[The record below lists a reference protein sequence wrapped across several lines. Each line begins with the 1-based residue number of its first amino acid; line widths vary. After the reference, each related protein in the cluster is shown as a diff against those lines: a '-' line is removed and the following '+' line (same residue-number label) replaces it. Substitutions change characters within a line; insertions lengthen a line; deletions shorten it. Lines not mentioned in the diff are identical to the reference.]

1 MQINQVAATGRS
13 HAVQRMPEHMKQL
26 ITILACLPVMSFMA
40 GCAFKIDTQPVATE
54 RNMTVGAALAL
65 FSDNAPEGVPQ
76 GWLPITLAP
85 TKKSTRYQL
94 TADGGKTV
102 LHAHAV
108 GAASALMQEV
118 SVDLSEQAWLQWR
131 WKVDRLLE
139 RSNNFNRDT
148 EDSPV
153 RIVLA
158 FDGDKST
165 LPFTEQV
172 MFETGRMISGH
183 EPAYATLM
191 YIWERTAPID
201 TIITN
206 SRTGRIK
213 KVVAASGKADIGKW
227 RTLSRDI
234 VADFKTAYGEKPGR
248 LIGVGVMTDTDNT
261 GETIEA
267 WYGDIEFLK
276 GPM

>member
-1 MQINQVAATGRS
+1 M
-13 HAVQRMPEHMKQL
+13 AV
-26 ITILACLPVMSFMA
+26 CLPAIGLMA
-40 GCAFKIDTQPVATE
+40 SCAFKTDTQSGVPE
-54 RNMTVGAALAL
+54 RNIAAGTALAL
-65 FSDNAPEGVPQ
+65 FSANAPQGMPQ
-76 GWLPITLAP
+76 GWSPIILAP
-85 TKKSTRYQL
+85 TKKPTRYQL
-94 TADGGKTV
+94 ATDGGKTV
-102 LHAHAV
+102 LHAEAA

-118 SVDLSEQAWLQWR
+118 DVDLSDQAWLQWR

-139 RSNNFNRDT
+139 HSNSFHRDT

-165 LPFTEQV
+165 LPFSDQV
-172 MFETGRMISGH
+172 MFETGRMISGR

-191 YIWERTAPID
+191 YIWERTAPIN
-201 TIITN
+201 TVITN
-206 SRTGRIK
+206 PRTGRIK
-213 KVVAASGKADIGKW
+213 KVVAASGKADVGQW

-234 VADFKTAYGEKPGR
+234 VADFKAAYGEKPGR